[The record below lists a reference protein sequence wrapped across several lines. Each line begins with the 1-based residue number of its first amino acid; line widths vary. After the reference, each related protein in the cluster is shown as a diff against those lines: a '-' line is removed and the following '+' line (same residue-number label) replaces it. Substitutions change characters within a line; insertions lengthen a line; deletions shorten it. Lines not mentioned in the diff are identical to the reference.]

1 MALMRNQQQTTHIF
15 HNDLAA
21 VSTTRKFGTVII
33 FSSADASIVVGK
45 DRTFPLNELS
55 EQEHRQALEAAFGNN
70 VIQGYPNII
79 AALKTGYASIGY
91 ERGRNK
97 LVDLRKFLE
106 NKRMIIPEGKGWRY
120 NPDLS

>member
-1 MALMRNQQQTTHIF
+1 MGIRF
-15 HNDLAA
+15 A
-21 VSTTRKFGTVII
+21 VKVR
-33 FSSADASIVVGK
+33 
-45 DRTFPLNELS
+45 RLS
-55 EQEHRQALEAAFGNN
+55 LSLRIGNN

-106 NKRMIIPEGKGWRY
+106 NKRMIIPEGKGWQY
-120 NPDLS
+120 NPDFVF

>member
-1 MALMRNQQQTTHIF
+1 
-15 HNDLAA
+15 
-21 VSTTRKFGTVII
+21 
-33 FSSADASIVVGK
+33 
-45 DRTFPLNELS
+45 
-55 EQEHRQALEAAFGNN
+55 

-120 NPDLS
+120 NPDFVF